1 MGVFSLKPVV
11 RLIKAG
17 VRQMPESWLEMLRRN
32 QLLSSLNRFWLY
44 RYDLWVKPET
54 AADQLKPYR
63 SYIETVES
71 ALEGRATTAELVLL
85 VLVPQFNETELAQ
98 TLDAAKDSFSR
109 VLLWCDA
116 QERQSCERWLAGRE
130 IPASLHCCSTPEEVK
145 AHQVDQQPWFVLYQG
160 DRPAY
165 RAGSALSA
173 FNKGKATVGY
183 TDLDRLTEM
192 GERQVPAFL
201 PDWNPDLQLST
212 AYVAT
217 GVWVRHPER
226 LFEEGASLSPS
237 PVGLAAWLAQM
248 FLQGKNTQVAHLP
261 QVLVHR
267 SASNTLSIS
276 CWQDA
281 LASLLGEQA
290 FVALNDEGECLS
302 LTWQYDVQPLVSL
315 IIPTFNGKALVQTCI
330 ESILQ
335 KSTYQNF
342 EILLVDNNSNEPESL
357 AYFDEIAQH
366 PKVRLLRY
374 PHPFNYSAINNFA
387 AREAQGE
394 ILGLI
399 NNDIEVIAPDWL
411 ERMVG
416 HALRDDI
423 GCVGAKLL
431 YPDGRIQHA
440 GVVMG
445 YGGGAGHAHKHFPS
459 DHPGYLKRLVAS
471 HNFSAVTAACLL
483 IKKRHYEQVG
493 GFNEQKFA
501 VAFNDVDL
509 CLRVL
514 GLGVRNLYCA
524 EALLYHHE
532 SVSRGHEDTPE
543 KLARFAG
550 EVAHLQHD
558 WKEVIQHDPAYNPNL
573 TLRSE
578 NFVLKMPGIPAD
590 ICSIHE

>member
-1 MGVFSLKPVV
+1 
-11 RLIKAG
+11 
-17 VRQMPESWLEMLRRN
+17 MPEPWLEVLRRN
-32 QLLSSLNRFWLY
+32 RLLFSLNRFWLY
-44 RYDLWVKPET
+44 RYELWVKPET
-54 AADQLKPYR
+54 ATDQPKTYR
-63 SYIETVES
+63 NYIETVES
-71 ALEGRATTAELVLL
+71 ALEASVETAECVLL
-85 VLVPQFNETELAQ
+85 VLVPKFNAAELGK
-98 TLDAAKDSFSR
+98 TLDAARGSFSR
-109 VLLWCDA
+109 VVLWCEA
-116 QERQSCERWLAGRE
+116 QERQTCENWLAGRE
-130 IPASLHCCSTPEEVK
+130 TDAIVHCCSSPIELK
-145 AHQVDQQPWFVLYQG
+145 AHQDGEYPWFVLYQG
-160 DRPAY
+160 DRPAA
-165 RAGSALSA
+165 RAGSALFA
-173 FNKGKATVGY
+173 FNKSNAKVGY
-183 TDLDRLTEM
+183 TDLDRLTET
-192 GERQVPAFL
+192 GERQKPAFL
-201 PDWNPDLQLST
+201 PDWNPDLHLST

-217 GVWVRHPER
+217 GVWVRHPEW
-226 LFEEGASLSPS
+226 LFDGEFSLSLT
-237 PVGLAAWLAQM
+237 PVGLAAWLAEG
-248 FLQGKNTQVAHLP
+248 FIQGKLRQVGHLP

-267 SASNTLSIS
+267 SADNDFSMS
-276 CWQDA
+276 CWQKA
-281 LASLLGEQA
+281 LRPKLSGRAH
-290 FVALNDEGECLS
+290 VALNDAAES
-302 LTWQYDVQPLVSL
+302 LTLGWQHDVRPLVSL

-357 AYFDEIAQH
+357 VYFDEIAQH
-366 PKVRLLRY
+366 PKVRLLHY

-387 AREAQGE
+387 ARQAQGE
-394 ILGLI
+394 ILGLV

-411 ERMVG
+411 EQMVG
-416 HALRDDI
+416 HVLRDDI

-459 DHPGYLKRLVAS
+459 DHSGYLKRLVAS

-514 GLGVRNLYCA
+514 DLGVRNLYCA

-543 KLARFAG
+543 KMARFAS
-550 EVAHLQHD
+550 EVAHLQQD
-558 WKEVIQHDPAYNPNL
+558 WKAVIEHDPAYNPNL

-578 NFVLKMPGIPAD
+578 NFVLKVPGIPAA